1 MWNLKHDTNEPIY
14 EAEIESG
21 RENRLL
27 VPRGRRVRGK
37 WTGSLGLADAN
48 WYV

>member
-27 VPRGRRVRGK
+27 VPRGRVWERDGIGG
-37 WTGSLGLADAN
+37 WG
-48 WYV
+48 